1 VSLSSSA
8 LPPCCSV
15 CHPRRFATTVAQ
27 AEKLLG
33 VTARELFEMRSTD
46 NQAGYDKVFADCLF
60 KPIIAKVRTAP
71 QSRRECRVQP
81 ATRCEALQRLLYAAY
96 PTVVLAL

>member
-8 LPPCCSV
+8 LTPCCSV
-15 CHPRRFATTVAQ
+15 CHPRRFSTTVVQ

-60 KPIIAKVRTAP
+60 KPIIAKVRTTVY
-71 QSRRECRVQP
+71 VQLSSVVRS
-81 ATRCEALQRLLYAAY
+81 AVTVKGAY
-96 PTVVLAL
+96 TP

>member
-1 VSLSSSA
+1 
-8 LPPCCSV
+8 
-15 CHPRRFATTVAQ
+15 
-27 AEKLLG
+27 LLG

>member
-8 LPPCCSV
+8 LAVYGFECLTDASLV
-15 CHPRRFATTVAQ
+15 SQ

-60 KPIIAKVRTAP
+60 KPIIAKVRTTAP
-71 QSRRECRVQP
+71 S
-81 ATRCEALQRLLYAAY
+81 RCELC
-96 PTVVLAL
+96 V